1 MPSEEDCEV
10 LTIPHNAN
18 LGGGQMFLPYDH
30 QLTEK
35 GLLNMHNGG
44 PSMNRLLRSFST
56 KGASECGPMSTDEQ
70 CAFEQ
75 LPYGNLTADI
85 FGKLAG
91 GDPNPA
97 DSVRWALG
105 EGLAF
110 KAAGLSNPYQYGLV
124 ASTDTHLGTIGLTS
138 EADFIGHGGLGQSKR
153 CTHRRQRVFQSGG
166 ADRRLG

>member
-1 MPSEEDCEV
+1 
-10 LTIPHNAN
+10 
-18 LGGGQMFLPYDH
+18 
-30 QLTEK
+30 
-35 GLLNMHNGG
+35 
-44 PSMNRLLRSFST
+44 
-56 KGASECGPMSTDEQ
+56 MSTDEQ

-110 KAAGLSNPYQYGLV
+110 NAAGLSNPYQYGLV
-124 ASTDTHLGTIGLTS
+124 ASTDTHLGTPGLTS
-138 EADFIGHGGLGQSKR
+138 EADFIGHGGLGQSKDAPIVDTVWFNPGGLTGVWVEENTR
-153 CTHRRQRVFQSGG
+153 SASLQHLGVERLWNFRSSNSVRMLAQRLS
-166 ADRRLG
+166 R